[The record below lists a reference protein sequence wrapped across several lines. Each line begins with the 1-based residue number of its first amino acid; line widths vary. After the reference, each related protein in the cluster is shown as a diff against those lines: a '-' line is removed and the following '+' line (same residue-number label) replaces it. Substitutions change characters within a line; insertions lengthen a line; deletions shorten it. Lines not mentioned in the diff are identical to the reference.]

1 MEKEK
6 LNLKLIAA
14 CAIVITFSLISVME
28 LNTRSAAQEIA
39 PAAVS
44 QVNEAAE

>member
-6 LNLKLIAA
+6 LNLKLIVA

-28 LNTRSAAQEIA
+28 LNSGSAAQDIA
-39 PAAVS
+39 PAASTVT
-44 QVNEAAE
+44 EAAE

>member
-28 LNTRSAAQEIA
+28 LNTRSADRDIT

-44 QVNEAAE
+44 QVTETAE